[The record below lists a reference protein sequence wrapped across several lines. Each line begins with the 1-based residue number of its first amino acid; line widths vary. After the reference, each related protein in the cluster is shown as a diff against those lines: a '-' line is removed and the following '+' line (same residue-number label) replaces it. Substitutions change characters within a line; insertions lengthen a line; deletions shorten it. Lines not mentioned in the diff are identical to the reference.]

1 MTLQTAFLSP
11 PVAMSAYYLKQVVKD
26 WSLATI
32 YKGMFE
38 FMTLQCVAIVL
49 IIVFPK
55 IATAFPEYLQAE
67 ARKEQVEVIKDDTPS
82 LEQDTMEHMQ
92 EQSKEQFQEEQ
103 RELRDQGDQ
112 KAPAQ
117 PK

>member
-1 MTLQTAFLSP
+1 
-11 PVAMSAYYLKQVVKD
+11 MSAYYLKQVVKD

-38 FMTLQCVAIVL
+38 FMVLQCVAIAL
-49 IIVFPK
+49 IIIFPQ

-67 ARKEQVEVIKDDTPS
+67 ARKAPVEQIKDDAPS
-82 LEQDTMEHMQ
+82 LEQDTMENMQ
-92 EQSKEQFQEEQ
+92 EKSDADAKE
-103 RELRDQGDQ
+103 RDDAEKGGD
-112 KAPAQ
+112 KPVIPS

>member
-32 YKGMFE
+32 YKGMFQ
-38 FMTLQCVAIVL
+38 FMILQVIAIAL
-49 IIVFPK
+49 IIIFPQ

-67 ARKEQVEVIKDDTPS
+67 ARKEKVEQVIDDAPS
-82 LEQDTMEHMQ
+82 LEQDTHGEDAGAVGPRGRVRRGRSLQ
-92 EQSKEQFQEEQ
+92 A
-103 RELRDQGDQ
+103 R
-112 KAPAQ
+112 
-117 PK
+117 